1 MSLIK
6 NKDELLKIKIAL
18 EDNFPDSFQLFNIVQ
33 LILTEDGIEREEQE
47 PLSLGLEWLE
57 KGLKNLKKDK
67 NSINQN

>member
-47 PLSLGLEWLE
+47 PLSLGLE
-57 KGLKNLKKDK
+57 
-67 NSINQN
+67 